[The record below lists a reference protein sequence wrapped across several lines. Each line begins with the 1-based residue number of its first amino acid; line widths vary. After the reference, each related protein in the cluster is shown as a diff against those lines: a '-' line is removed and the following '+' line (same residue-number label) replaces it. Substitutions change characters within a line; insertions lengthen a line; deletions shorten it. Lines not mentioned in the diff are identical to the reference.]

1 MKRGRLKVGSTAL
14 NSVTEQRASGELQG
28 LVFDVD
34 GVLFDSRTS
43 NIEFYNCIRRA
54 VHLPPLSP
62 DEENFCHMA
71 STKECLAH
79 IIPPS
84 LRKQAEEARRALDYH
99 ERIMPLLSPTPGLV
113 EALSWLR
120 SRKVL
125 MGIFTNR
132 ANSVTDLLRHFG
144 LEEFFSVIKTAEN
157 CMPKPHSDGLLEIA
171 GEWRLE
177 RRRMAFIGDSRVDEE
192 AAARAGISFWAFGNE
207 RLNATLHFND
217 FFTMI
222 SWIAPLV
229 EQR

>member
-1 MKRGRLKVGSTAL
+1 MKRGRIKENSTTRACG
-14 NSVTEQRASGELQG
+14 TEQRSSGELQG

-34 GVLFDSRTS
+34 GVLFDSRAS

-62 DEENFCHMA
+62 AEENFCHMA
-71 STKECLAH
+71 SSKECLAY

-84 LRKQAEEARRALDYH
+84 LLKQAEEACLALDYH
-99 ERIMPLLSPTPGLV
+99 ERIMPLLAPTPGLL

-132 ANSVTDLLRHFG
+132 ANSVTDLLHHFG
-144 LEEFFSVIKTAEN
+144 LEGFFSVIKTAGN
-157 CMPKPHSDGLLEIA
+157 CMPKPHPDGLLEIA

-177 RRRMAFIGDSRVDEE
+177 RHRMAFLGDSRVDEE
-192 AAARAGISFWAFGNE
+192 AASRARMPFWAFGNE